1 REMPKV
7 NKSLAA
13 GEVSFSKVREVTRG
27 GVRTGHGEAPGL
39 ATLATGSQVS
49 RICRDHQHLP
59 ADIEAG
65 PLPARPP
72 QVCAP
77 RRQVAPRGA
86 RITSDL
92 GGDEAAE
99 LFTMLDAAR
108 HVLEQREAAG
118 QRAAADGAGAEDRS
132 EDEDEVSHEPISQV
146 MCLMEIVHAFPRA
159 EQAGAVDADRAR
171 MLIHASA
178 EVVTRA
184 GAVLSAGGTGADVP
198 AGTLPD
204 A

>member
-1 REMPKV
+1 GLVPCRM
-7 NKSLAA
+7 LQDC
-13 GEVSFSKVREVTRG
+13 VTMRQC
-27 GVRTGHGEAPGL
+27 APG
-39 ATLATGSQVS
+39 
-49 RICRDHQHLP
+49 
-59 ADIEAG
+59 
-65 PLPARPP
+65 RP
-72 QVCAP
+72 
-77 RRQVAPRGA
+77 
-86 RITSDL
+86 RITIDL
-92 GGDEAAE
+92 DEDEAVE
-99 LFTMLDAAR
+99 LFTMLDSAR

-159 EQAGAVDADRAR
+159 GQAGAVEADRAR

-204 A
+204 AGACAETTEAGAGEAGADTTCRIEGFGGITAATAERLSCEALISGVIKG